1 MNSFIPWIGGKSRLR
16 KYIIPLIPNN
26 AKRYIEVFGGA
37 AWVMFGKDKVPGQM
51 EVYNDIDGNLVNLY
65 LQIKNNCEALQNE
78 IDWLQSRELFERYR
92 SELAADAELTDL
104 QRAARYWYLI
114 KCSFGANRSS
124 FATANKNLAVADE
137 LPLYRDRLKGV
148 VIEHKDFKQIIK
160 TYDRQD
166 ACFYLDPPYVA
177 SEKYYKTN
185 LNTFK
190 MADHQRLNAVLK
202 TIKGHFILS
211 YNDCDFVRGAY
222 KDYNIRSVSRLNLLP
237 SVAENRKEF
246 KEVIITNF

>member
-16 KYIIPLIPNN
+16 KQIIPLIPSS

-37 AWVMFGKDKVPGQM
+37 AWVLFGKDKTPGQM

-92 SELAADAELTDL
+92 SELAADAELTDV

-124 FATANKNLAVADE
+124 FATASKNLTVADA
-137 LPLYRDRLKGV
+137 LPLYRDRLKNV
-148 VIEHKDFKQIIK
+148 IIEHKDFEQVIK
-160 TYDRQD
+160 TYDRPD
-166 ACFYLDPPYVA
+166 ACFYLDPPYVS
-177 SEKYYKTN
+177 SEKYYKTD
-185 LNTFK
+185 LNSFK
-190 MADHQRLNAVLK
+190 MADHKRLNAVLK
-202 TIKGHFILS
+202 SIKGHFILS
-211 YNDCDFVRGAY
+211 YNDCDFVREAY

-237 SVAENRKEF
+237 AAAENRAEF
-246 KEVIITNF
+246 REVIITNF